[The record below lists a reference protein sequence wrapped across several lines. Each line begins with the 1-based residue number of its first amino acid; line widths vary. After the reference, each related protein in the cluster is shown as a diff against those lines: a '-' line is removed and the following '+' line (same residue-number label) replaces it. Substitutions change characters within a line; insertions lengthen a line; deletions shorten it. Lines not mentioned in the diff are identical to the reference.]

1 MGIDDESSHPK
12 LCSEVA
18 DGVTRN
24 IVCLFREP
32 DAGNPPVRFDEREQE
47 TESSPTGLR
56 RRRESFVSSHRET
69 KAPASVLDSTQNP
82 TLPLKACN
90 RLIYK
95 SRSQGH
101 FSPSTG
107 RRRYF
112 LAFQPLVRE
121 TRRWVVPRILHSSI
135 SVPSLLSSD
144 DIDRFLELASRGGCL
159 VGNTWIYLRLVA

>member
-1 MGIDDESSHPK
+1 MWQFCRSFLPPRQTEGGICVCDVEMYTLARWLISGEIKLLISVRISSYRVFFFC
-12 LCSEVA
+12 LGVGDSE
-18 DGVTRN
+18 
-24 IVCLFREP
+24 
-32 DAGNPPVRFDEREQE
+32 
-47 TESSPTGLR
+47 
-56 RRRESFVSSHRET
+56 
-69 KAPASVLDSTQNP
+69 
-82 TLPLKACN
+82 CN
-90 RLIYK
+90 GLIYK

-135 SVPSLLSSD
+135 SVASLLSSD